1 MGKLWRLTIV
11 LALFAVSCR
20 AEANVILA
28 IAEDGSGV
36 STVELGLD
44 DDLQE
49 LLASFTGSDGGL
61 LPGFDF
67 GALLGVEGDLLDS
80 SPLRVEDEM
89 TFWGTSRSFAT
100 LEELEALVVTATG
113 QFTFDTFDISLEDEE
128 ISVTA
133 AAGAPGDLIGTSSCR
148 SAWTSSRVR

>member
-1 MGKLWRLTIV
+1 MEKGNGQA
-11 LALFAVSCR
+11 LATHDRSRLFAVSCR

-61 LPGFDF
+61 LPASTSELYSGRGRPAGFEPV
-67 GALLGVEGDLLDS
+67 AS
-80 SPLRVEDEM
+80 
-89 TFWGTSRSFAT
+89 
-100 LEELEALVVTATG
+100 
-113 QFTFDTFDISLEDEE
+113 
-128 ISVTA
+128 
-133 AAGAPGDLIGTSSCR
+133 
-148 SAWTSSRVR
+148 